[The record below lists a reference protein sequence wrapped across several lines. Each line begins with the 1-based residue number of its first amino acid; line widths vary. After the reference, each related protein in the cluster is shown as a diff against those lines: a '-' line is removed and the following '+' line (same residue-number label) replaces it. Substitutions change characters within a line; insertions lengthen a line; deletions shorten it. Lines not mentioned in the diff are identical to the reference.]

1 VTAAGR
7 PGGSARAFD
16 VGVFVNCPFD
26 DASRPL
32 LHAALF
38 AIHDCGFVA
47 RTALEASG
55 SGETRLDKIVRIIG
69 DARFSVHD
77 ISRVEVDAQHGLPR
91 FNMPFECG
99 LAFGAMRFGQGAR
112 HRGRDLLVLA
122 AEAFQDQKTLSDLAG
137 QDPAYHA
144 NQPQLVIKALRGF
157 LAAKAQAVMPA
168 GVLVRGHAAIARRY
182 ERFTA
187 DLPALAS
194 AAAITEEEIASF
206 AYVPEWVA
214 LAARW
219 QAASP

>member
-1 VTAAGR
+1 MTVTGR
-7 PGGSARAFD
+7 EGGSARAFD

-26 DASRPL
+26 DAYRPL

-47 RTALEASG
+47 RTALEVTG

-77 ISRVEVDAQHGLPR
+77 ISRVEIDAGNPLPR

-99 LAFGAMRFGQGAR
+99 LAFGAMRFGQGGR

-122 AEAFQDQKTLSDLAG
+122 AEALQDRKTLSDLAG
-137 QDPAYHA
+137 QDAAYHA
-144 NQPQLVIKALRGF
+144 NQPPLVIKAVRGF
-157 LAAKAQAVMPA
+157 LASKAQTVLPP
-168 GVLVRGHAAIARRY
+168 GELVRGHAAIARRH
-182 ERFTA
+182 ERFMA
-187 DLPALAS
+187 ELPALAA
-194 AAAITEEEIASF
+194 AAAITAEEIDSL

-219 QAASP
+219 QAASA